1 MLTLED
7 KWVWDSWIADDGKR
21 HHLFFLEAPRSLG
34 DATQRHTAARI
45 AHASSTDLLTW
56 DYHGEVFAPSDMG
69 FDDLAIWTGSV
80 VHDGTQWR
88 LFYSALSRRGH
99 HTYDQRIG
107 MALSDDL
114 GRWRRGS
121 NQPVA
126 AVDPRWYKTLASHP
140 GPTTGPDPE
149 KSSETWRDPFV
160 LRDPDGNGWHLLITA
175 RALDGAPQD
184 DGVVGHAWS
193 ADLDEWEVRPPLS
206 RPGAGFGQLEV
217 IRSVLVDGRPVLT
230 FSCHEAEMTPERRA
244 TAEGCSTWSVPADSL
259 TGPFDVSRARP
270 FTADPLLYAAPVV
283 TLRDGTS
290 AILGFHL
297 DTSDE
302 GPGLEISD
310 PIPVTLDP
318 EGYLVA
324 R

>member
-1 MLTLED
+1 MLMLED
-7 KWVWDSWIADDGKR
+7 KWVWDSWIADDGEKY
-21 HHLFFLEAPRSLG
+21 HLFFLEAPRSLG

-45 AHASSTDLLTW
+45 AHASSADLVTW

-80 VHDGTQWR
+80 VHDGARWR
-88 LFYSALSRRGH
+88 LFYSALSQRGH
-99 HTYDQRIG
+99 ATYDQRIG
-107 MALSDDL
+107 MALSDEL

-121 NQPVA
+121 NQPIA
-126 AVDPRWYKTLASHP
+126 PVDPRWYKTLATHP

-149 KSSETWRDPFV
+149 GSSETWRDPFV
-160 LRDPDGNGWHLLITA
+160 LRDPGGNGWHMLITA
-175 RALDGAPQD
+175 RALDGARHD

-193 ADLDEWEVRPPLS
+193 ADLEEWEVRPPLS

-230 FSCHEAEMTPERRA
+230 FSCHEHEMTEERRGLA
-244 TAEGCSTWSVPADSL
+244 QGCSTWSVPAESL
-259 TGPFDVSRARP
+259 AGPFDVSRARP
-270 FTADPLLYAAPVV
+270 FTADPLLYAAPIV

-297 DTSDE
+297 DVTDE

-310 PIPVTLDP
+310 PIPVAVDA